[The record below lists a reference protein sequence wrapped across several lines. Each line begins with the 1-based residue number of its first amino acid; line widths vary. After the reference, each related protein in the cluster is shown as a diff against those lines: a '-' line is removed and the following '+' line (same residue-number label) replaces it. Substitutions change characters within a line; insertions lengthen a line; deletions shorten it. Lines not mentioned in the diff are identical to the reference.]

1 MQIAAN
7 SSRLVRF
14 LAELGVAAG
23 QAPPRNFSERMGQL
37 FDLHDSI
44 KISAVHARAA
54 AATFEPTAVS
64 REAVKADFLR
74 ARATIVNSALQSFT
88 PGGGQTRL
96 RFPTVTAQVSL
107 EVTMTCE
114 PYLAFYAARQRA
126 MDFRIRDLQAATRE
140 ALSGLSPRLARLAAL
155 DAALGEPLSTHH
167 RHFFAAVGDLLRQR
181 IEHQIE
187 QYRRAAE
194 LHEERLWAATV
205 AQIRAD
211 MQGLLLAEIETRLL
225 PTLGL
230 IEALDEQD
238 ED

>member
-44 KISAVHARAA
+44 KISAVHARAT
-54 AATFEPTAVS
+54 ATFEPTGVS
-64 REAVKADFLR
+64 REAVRADFLR

-96 RFPTVTAQVSL
+96 RFPTVTAQISL
-107 EVTMTCE
+107 EATMTCE

>member
-1 MQIAAN
+1 MHIAAN

-14 LAELGVAAG
+14 LAELGAASG

-96 RFPTVTAQVSL
+96 RFPTVTAQISL
-107 EVTMTCE
+107 EATMTCE
-114 PYLAFYAARQRA
+114 P
-126 MDFRIRDLQAATRE
+126 
-140 ALSGLSPRLARLAAL
+140 
-155 DAALGEPLSTHH
+155 
-167 RHFFAAVGDLLRQR
+167 
-181 IEHQIE
+181 
-187 QYRRAAE
+187 
-194 LHEERLWAATV
+194 
-205 AQIRAD
+205 
-211 MQGLLLAEIETRLL
+211 
-225 PTLGL
+225 
-230 IEALDEQD
+230 
-238 ED
+238 